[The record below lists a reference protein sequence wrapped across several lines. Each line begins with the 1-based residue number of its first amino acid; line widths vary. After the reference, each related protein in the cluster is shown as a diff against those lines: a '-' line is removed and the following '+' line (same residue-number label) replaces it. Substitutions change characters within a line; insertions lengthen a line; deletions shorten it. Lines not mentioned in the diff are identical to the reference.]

1 MTEIDWR
8 MLKFFYLSKTRVRI
22 AMKDQSVLPALIE
35 MIDGDRMF
43 IIYVAVVGVEEVRRG
58 RVMGESTREV
68 FESHTGTGG
77 GRQEERD
84 RSTVGGSFRVEEADR
99 KKKG

>member
-1 MTEIDWR
+1 
-8 MLKFFYLSKTRVRI
+8 
-22 AMKDQSVLPALIE
+22 
-35 MIDGDRMF
+35 
-43 IIYVAVVGVEEVRRG
+43 
-58 RVMGESTREV
+58 MGESTREV
-68 FESHTGTGG
+68 FESHSGTIG